1 MHYSILIVG
10 VILGYMMYLAI
21 TLCTGELL
29 ENTLHTILIYFPSS
43 EAYLNS
49 IKGLEPYILKK
60 FSGGAAG
67 GGRSLRGNHRRESVD
82 VMTAAMNSATAGG
95 GGEGD
100 IPALLPHGK
109 DDNDA
114 LMDMLG
120 NKNRM
125 ESSEGSGSGG
135 VRARRLSSTMDMSF
149 HSFDLI
155 VDEEEDELIIHDCN
169 EESTDFSTQFDVAA
183 ANSNHTGDPMQRVAI
198 M

>member
-1 MHYSILIVG
+1 MHHSILIVG

-43 EAYLNS
+43 ETYLNS

-60 FSGGAAG
+60 FSGGAA

-82 VMTAAMNSATAGG
+82 VMTAAMNSAG
-95 GGEGD
+95 GGEGE

-120 NKNRM
+120 NNNRM
-125 ESSEGSGSGG
+125 ESSEGSGG
-135 VRARRLSSTMDMSF
+135 VRSRRLSSTMDMSF

-169 EESTDFSTQFDVAA
+169 EESTDFSTQFDVGA